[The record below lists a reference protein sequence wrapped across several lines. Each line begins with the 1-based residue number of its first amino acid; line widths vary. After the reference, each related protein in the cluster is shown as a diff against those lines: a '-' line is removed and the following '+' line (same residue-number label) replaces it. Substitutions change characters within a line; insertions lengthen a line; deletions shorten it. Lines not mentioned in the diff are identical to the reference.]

1 MFIYFSVAYILFK
14 LCFILLFYCRFLRN
28 PSELK
33 SIKNMSLLRQQ
44 MSPTRPTA
52 SLQQH
57 QQGQQ
62 HQVTPPVA
70 VSIKVEPDL
79 EEGDSPIDEDLLP
92 TDLSMEHPT
101 DLSPSRHIAPEHRV
115 MHCQSEVNISAS
127 RDSNTQ
133 FSGIKIKSD
142 SESTDENK

>member
-1 MFIYFSVAYILFK
+1 MPGILICCSDVYTLLK
-14 LCFILLFYCRFLRN
+14 LCFIMLFCCRFLRN

-44 MSPTRPTA
+44 MSPTRPPA

-57 QQGQQ
+57 Q
-62 HQVTPPVA
+62 HQVMPPVA

-101 DLSPSRHIAPEHRV
+101 DLSPSRHTSEHRV
-115 MHCQSEVNISAS
+115 IHCQSEVNISAS
-127 RDSNTQ
+127 RDSSTQ
-133 FSGIKIKSD
+133 FNGIKIKSD

>member
-1 MFIYFSVAYILFK
+1 
-14 LCFILLFYCRFLRN
+14 
-28 PSELK
+28 
-33 SIKNMSLLRQQ
+33 
-44 MSPTRPTA
+44 
-52 SLQQH
+52 
-57 QQGQQ
+57 
-62 HQVTPPVA
+62 VA

-101 DLSPSRHIAPEHRV
+101 DLSPSRHTVSEQHRV
-115 MHCQSEVNISAS
+115 MHCQPEVNLSAS

-133 FSGIKIKSD
+133 YNGVKIKSD

>member
-1 MFIYFSVAYILFK
+1 
-14 LCFILLFYCRFLRN
+14 
-28 PSELK
+28 
-33 SIKNMSLLRQQ
+33 
-44 MSPTRPTA
+44 
-52 SLQQH
+52 
-57 QQGQQ
+57 
-62 HQVTPPVA
+62 VA

-101 DLSPSRHIAPEHRV
+101 DLSSSRHTASEHRA
-115 MHCQSEVNISAS
+115 MHCQTEANISAS

-133 FSGIKIKSD
+133 YNGVKIKSD

>member
-1 MFIYFSVAYILFK
+1 
-14 LCFILLFYCRFLRN
+14 
-28 PSELK
+28 
-33 SIKNMSLLRQQ
+33 
-44 MSPTRPTA
+44 
-52 SLQQH
+52 
-57 QQGQQ
+57 
-62 HQVTPPVA
+62 VA

-101 DLSPSRHIAPEHRV
+101 DLSHSRHTAPEHRAL
-115 MHCQSEVNISAS
+115 HCQTEMNISAS

-133 FSGIKIKSD
+133 YNGVKIKTD

>member
-1 MFIYFSVAYILFK
+1 MLSCY
-14 LCFILLFYCRFLRN
+14 RFLRN

-44 MSPTRPTA
+44 MSPTRPTP

-57 QQGQQ
+57 QQAQQQ
-62 HQVTPPVA
+62 HRATPPVA

-101 DLSPSRHIAPEHRV
+101 DLSPSRHSAPEHRV
-115 MHCQSEVNISAS
+115 MHCQSEVNLSAS

-133 FSGIKIKSD
+133 FNGAKVKSD

>member
-1 MFIYFSVAYILFK
+1 
-14 LCFILLFYCRFLRN
+14 
-28 PSELK
+28 
-33 SIKNMSLLRQQ
+33 MSLLRQQ
-44 MSPTRPTA
+44 MSPTRPTP

-57 QQGQQ
+57 QQAQQQ
-62 HQVTPPVA
+62 HQVSPPVA

-101 DLSPSRHIAPEHRV
+101 DLSPSRHTASEHRA
-115 MHCQSEVNISAS
+115 MHCQTEVNISAS

-133 FSGIKIKSD
+133 YNGVKIKTD